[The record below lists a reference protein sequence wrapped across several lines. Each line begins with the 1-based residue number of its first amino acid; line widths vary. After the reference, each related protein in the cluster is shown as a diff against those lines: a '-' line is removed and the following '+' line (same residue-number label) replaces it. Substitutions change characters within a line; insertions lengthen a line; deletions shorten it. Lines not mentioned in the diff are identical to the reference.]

1 MKIRGIISR
10 KSQIMSGVSQQGKQW
25 QKMEIILQTQEQ
37 YPKSVCLTAF
47 NQVVN
52 DSMSFNI
59 GELVDANISVE
70 SREFNGKWYTDV
82 KVWSFERV
90 QQQPMQPMQQPPQQP
105 MPQQPMQQQPMQQ
118 GYPTAPQQ
126 PIPQGYPTAAPQ
138 QPMQQGFPTAAP
150 QQPMQKTIED
160 YRFGDDLPF

>member
-1 MKIRGIISR
+1 MKIRGVISR
-10 KSQIMSGVSQQGKQW
+10 KSQVMSGVSQQGKQW

-52 DSMSFNI
+52 DTMSFNI

-82 KVWSFERV
+82 KLFSLERV
-90 QQQPMQPMQQPPQQP
+90 QQQM
-105 MPQQPMQQQPMQQ
+105 QPMQQQPMQQ
-118 GYPTAPQQ
+118 QMPPMQQYPTAPQKPIQ
-126 PIPQGYPTAAPQ
+126 PIQQPMPQHPMQPQPQQQFYPTAAPQ
-138 QPMQQGFPTAAP
+138 QPMQ
-150 QQPMQKTIED
+150 KSIED
-160 YRFGDDLPF
+160 YRYGDDLPF

>member
-90 QQQPMQPMQQPPQQP
+90 QQQMQPM
-105 MPQQPMQQQPMQQ
+105 QQPMQQQPQQPMPPMQQ
-118 GYPTAPQQ
+118 PMHQ
-126 PIPQGYPTAAPQ
+126 PMQPPMPQGYPTVAPQ

-160 YRFGDDLPF
+160 YRYGDGLPF

>member
-10 KSQIMSGVSQQGKQW
+10 KSQVMSGVSQQGKQW

-52 DSMSFNI
+52 DTMSFNI

-82 KVWSFERV
+82 KLWSLERV
-90 QQQPMQPMQQPPQQP
+90 QQTMQQ
-105 MPQQPMQQQPMQQ
+105 PQQPMQQQMPQMPPMPQ

-126 PIPQGYPTAAPQ
+126 PMQPIQQPMQPQPMQPMQQGYPTAAPQ
-138 QPMQQGFPTAAP
+138 QPMQ
-150 QQPMQKTIED
+150 KSIED
-160 YRFGDDLPF
+160 YRYGDDLPF